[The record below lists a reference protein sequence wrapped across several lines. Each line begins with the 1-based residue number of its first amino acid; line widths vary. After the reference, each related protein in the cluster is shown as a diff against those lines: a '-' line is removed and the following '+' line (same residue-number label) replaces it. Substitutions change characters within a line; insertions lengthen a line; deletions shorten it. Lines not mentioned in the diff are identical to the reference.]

1 MKYLPFDIK
10 DISNYRAELMG
21 WSILWIMML
30 HFTFTQIKPMGFIAQ
45 YGYAGVDIF
54 ILVSGLGLFFS
65 LEKSDN
71 ILHFYKKRLLRIFP
85 TYYLIGFFKNLLLD
99 HRSYT
104 EYIYQ
109 YTTLGYWT
117 GGDYND
123 WYIPALIMLYLISPV
138 IKILLDKHFYFILC
152 GIVMCSFFTAY
163 YFIDKEELLDR
174 SHFFLIYRIPDFIFG
189 MICAYW
195 IKQSIPTTY
204 YYIILIAGFP
214 LFAIL
219 YPSHHLVYNYKYFS
233 LVFLLPFFIFIFIQL
248 SKYIKFINPILAIIG
263 KASFEIYLIQGI
275 FFSAILK
282 ELLPIIPLWHDV
294 ITIIL
299 VIGSSLLGILTHWL
313 IGKIGFLRLS

>member
-1 MKYLPFDIK
+1 
-10 DISNYRAELMG
+10 
-21 WSILWIMML
+21 
-30 HFTFTQIKPMGFIAQ
+30 
-45 YGYAGVDIF
+45 
-54 ILVSGLGLFFS
+54 
-65 LEKSDN
+65 
-71 ILHFYKKRLLRIFP
+71 
-85 TYYLIGFFKNLLLD
+85 
-99 HRSYT
+99 
-104 EYIYQ
+104 
-109 YTTLGYWT
+109 
-117 GGDYND
+117 
-123 WYIPALIMLYLISPV
+123 MLYLISPV